1 MLKLPASMAARTLV
15 FLLATQR
22 TVLVGGRATSAQYRP
37 SVELTIAFSACM
49 DTMLL
54 KDLERDD
61 GSRVPPEAFTTVNSY
76 HFLADK

>member
-1 MLKLPASMAARTLV
+1 MAARTLV

-22 TVLVGGRATSAQYRP
+22 TVLVGGRVISARGRF
-37 SVELTIAFSACM
+37 SVESETAFSACM

-76 HFLADK
+76 HFLTDE